1 MPIRNRE
8 AGSWRESFLSELDKL
23 EQLPEG
29 TDSFT
34 PHRPRSEVLKFARQ
48 IADSLKRDDMLLPLV
63 AAGSDGSLQIKWQ
76 KDSCELSF
84 FISADGAEFVR
95 VSSSGEIEEGQ
106 LREPAQANEFVT
118 WMLAA

>member
-1 MPIRNRE
+1 VY
-8 AGSWRESFLSELDKL
+8 FLSELDKL

-48 IADSLKRDDMLLPLV
+48 IADSLKREDLLLPLV

-76 KDSCELSF
+76 KNARELSF
-84 FISADGAEFVR
+84 FISSNGVEFVR
-95 VSSSGEIEEGQ
+95 ISSSGEIEEGP
-106 LREPAQANEFVT
+106 LREPAQANELVA
-118 WMLAA
+118 WMLAAA